1 MPFLITLKFEVIKKG
16 FTPFHFRSK
25 SRVKNLKNL
34 LKNLMTFE
42 TLKKMLMEINPSLA
56 ELELTAY
63 MIQKY
68 VENELI
74 DLND

>member
-1 MPFLITLKFEVIKKG
+1 
-16 FTPFHFRSK
+16 
-25 SRVKNLKNL
+25 
-34 LKNLMTFE
+34 MTFE